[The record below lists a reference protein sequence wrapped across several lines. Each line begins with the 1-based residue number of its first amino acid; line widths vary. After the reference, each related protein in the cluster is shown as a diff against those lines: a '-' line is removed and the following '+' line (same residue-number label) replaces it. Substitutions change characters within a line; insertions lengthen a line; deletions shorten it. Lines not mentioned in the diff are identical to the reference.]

1 MAERNGVDGDPG
13 RGGSPRRR
21 RQSSKAPVPQQC
33 EPAAGWCGE
42 LSRDRYGSAASPSTP
57 PGSPWNVTAPSG
69 GTCRGPSP
77 GRPRK
82 THRRADTMR
91 PTVPGRGAKV
101 TQREGET
108 QQDALEGLEATSWP
122 QGSETGPAF
131 SASEPCGSGQSSSI
145 APPPA
150 HIAVPSIG
158 SKALA
163 GGRCEGFPSVQG
175 PVPPSST
182 RRPVSFTASPTCRT
196 PPALAP
202 PSQPPTPVASESTRS
217 ATVAAHRS
225 SMEGWAWPPALTLDK
240 GVRYSAA
247 ADAWIGDVVVDGRK
261 HTQSFSVRQFG
272 WHGAKSEAVHWKLSR
287 DQQMAH
293 SAAQP
298 EHSQPALKA

>member
-1 MAERNGVDGDPG
+1 MVFGPLLSRGVVGSNLQGGGLRDYLIMQLELLAIARRNAEQLDVFAGDLLGGSGYAFAAAGQRSSLPAQESPAAAAAFVPSSPGHAPPGYCPVGAIDSGDERQPTPLTKLLQKFGLLDAAPAVAAGRQLEPTDQCNHPDMAERNGVDGDPG

-108 QQDALEGLEATSWP
+108 QQELAT
-122 QGSETGPAF
+122 
-131 SASEPCGSGQSSSI
+131 
-145 APPPA
+145 
-150 HIAVPSIG
+150 
-158 SKALA
+158 
-163 GGRCEGFPSVQG
+163 
-175 PVPPSST
+175 
-182 RRPVSFTASPTCRT
+182 
-196 PPALAP
+196 
-202 PSQPPTPVASESTRS
+202 
-217 ATVAAHRS
+217 AT
-225 SMEGWAWPPALTLDK
+225 
-240 GVRYSAA
+240 
-247 ADAWIGDVVVDGRK
+247 
-261 HTQSFSVRQFG
+261 
-272 WHGAKSEAVHWKLSR
+272 
-287 DQQMAH
+287 
-293 SAAQP
+293 
-298 EHSQPALKA
+298 LK